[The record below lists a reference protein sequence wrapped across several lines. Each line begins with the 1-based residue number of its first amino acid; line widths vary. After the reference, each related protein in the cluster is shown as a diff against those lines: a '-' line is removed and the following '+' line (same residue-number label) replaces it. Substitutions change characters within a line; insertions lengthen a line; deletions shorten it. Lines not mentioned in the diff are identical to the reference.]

1 MCEFF
6 SQIIDFLKICI
17 HCYTKLFTFFEI
29 CYTLNV
35 HNYVHCMKNC
45 EIWNIKNSI
54 NSLKNYVS

>member
-17 HCYTKLFTFFEI
+17 HCYKKLFTFFEI

-45 EIWNIKNSI
+45 KYGI
-54 NSLKNYVS
+54 